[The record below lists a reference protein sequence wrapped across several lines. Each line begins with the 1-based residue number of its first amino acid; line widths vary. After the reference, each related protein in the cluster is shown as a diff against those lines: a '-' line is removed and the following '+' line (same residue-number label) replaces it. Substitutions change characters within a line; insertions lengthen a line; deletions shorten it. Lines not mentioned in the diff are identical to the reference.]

1 MGQGALMEP
10 SLEPSRAEPGA
21 DARFVSVVVPVVE
34 RADDVV
40 ELYRSFAAEL
50 ERRGEEH
57 EFVLV
62 FDGGFT
68 PPAELVALSQERSN
82 LRLLRFARSFGE
94 TAALRLGI
102 ERTRGDVI
110 LTLPAYFQVTPE
122 GVTLLLASLT
132 EDTDLVVANRWPRI
146 DSWLNR
152 LQSVAFN
159 RMIAGVT
166 DRPFHDIACG
176 VRVMRRG
183 VAEGLPLYGDLHRFI
198 PALALREGFR
208 VTEVA
213 VPQHPR
219 NARTRLYGPGVY
231 ARRLLDIAAFFF
243 LAKFTEKPLRFFGLV
258 GSAFFAAGA
267 ITSLVLLVNRLQ
279 GQGIANRPLLLLAVL
294 LLALGVQL
302 MGLGLV
308 GEIIVHLRAPHRR
321 AYRVR
326 ERTHSAGSEQ
336 AHSAGSG
343 QAHSAGSGQAHST
356 GSGLP

>member
-10 SLEPSRAEPGA
+10 TLQPARAGA

-34 RADDVV
+34 RADDLL
-40 ELYRSFAAEL
+40 ELYRSFSAALDAE
-50 ERRGEEH
+50 GEEY
-57 EFVLV
+57 EFVFV
-62 FDGGFT
+62 FDGGFA
-68 PPAELVALSQERSN
+68 PPAELLALSQEN
-82 LRLLRFARSFGE
+82 EGLRLLRFARRFGE

-102 ERTRGDVI
+102 ERSRGDVI

-122 GVTLLLASLT
+122 GVTALLSALD
-132 EDTDLVVANRWPRI
+132 EETDLVVANRSPRI

-152 LQSVAFN
+152 VQSVAFN
-159 RMIAGVT
+159 RMIGGVT
-166 DRPFHDIACG
+166 DRRFHDIACG
-176 VRVMRRG
+176 VRVLRRT

-198 PALALREGFR
+198 PALALREGYR

-213 VPQHPR
+213 VPQHPG

-258 GSAFFAAGA
+258 GSGFFAAGA
-267 ITSLVLLVNRLQ
+267 ITSLVLLVERLS

-294 LLALGVQL
+294 FLALGVQL

-326 ERTHSAGSEQ
+326 ERTGPSSPGTRSAS
-336 AHSAGSG
+336 SG
-343 QAHSAGSGQAHST
+343 PA
-356 GSGLP
+356 